1 MWTGALRGGREADGE
16 TAGGER
22 ERGGLNGRSDDD
34 VALSPLSMGELA
46 RPLAASP
53 VNPDSLL
60 KPSCVCF
67 SSLARV
73 SQVNSSTHYPNY
85 L

>member
-22 ERGGLNGRSDDD
+22 ERGGLNGRSDD

-46 RPLAASP
+46 RPLVASP
-53 VNPDSLL
+53 VRVR
-60 KPSCVCF
+60 PSTQIHC
-67 SSLARV
+67 
-73 SQVNSSTHYPNY
+73 
-85 L
+85 